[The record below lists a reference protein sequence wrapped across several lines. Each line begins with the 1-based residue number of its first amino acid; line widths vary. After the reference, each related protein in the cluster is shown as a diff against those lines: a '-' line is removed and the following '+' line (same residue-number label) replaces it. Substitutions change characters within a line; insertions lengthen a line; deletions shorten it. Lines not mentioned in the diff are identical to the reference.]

1 MSFLST
7 SPGGEDTNPD
17 STARTARRRSVA
29 TELVRF
35 LGTVGVEHAFGV
47 IGGAIS
53 PFCRALSESSI
64 GYRHFRHEAGAAF
77 AALETSLATDRP
89 ALVFT
94 TTGPGL
100 TNALTGMMAAHW
112 DGGRVILVSASTSA
126 SHRGRLATQETG
138 LWTMPSSMFLQGTP
152 FDFAVTLEHPDALP
166 GIAAE
171 IAKGSRRREGFV
183 AHISLPIALQ
193 SELVRPLPD
202 LLDPLDEPL
211 GPTRGAVS
219 RAARLLSSGP
229 FAIWIGYGARGAA
242 GAILE
247 LSERTGA
254 PVMASPRAKGIFP
267 ETHPHYIGVTGA
279 GGHPEIDDLLTR
291 SPPEHVLVLGTR
303 MGESSS
309 FWSTALVPRRAFIHV
324 DLDPR
329 AFGMAY
335 PTAPCVPVQADVGA
349 FVEALLAEMPGGPRA
364 PWLDA
369 SLPPPRAP
377 ERPRRAPVRPEALF
391 DAIQRKIVRGSDALV
406 LAESGNSLCWAA
418 HCLRFDSP
426 HRYRGSTGFASM
438 GHAVTG
444 VVGAAIARQSKAI
457 AIAGDGAMLMSSEI
471 SSAVEHAADA
481 VWIVL
486 NDGGYLMCEQGM
498 TTIGWE
504 PFGTRIP
511 RVDFVALARAQ
522 GADGVS
528 VDDEG
533 SLDDALEQ
541 ALSAK
546 GPFVVDVDIDRT
558 VRAPSGRRTK
568 SIMQQGF
575 TAEREER

>member
-1 MSFLST
+1 M
-7 SPGGEDTNPD
+7 
-17 STARTARRRSVA
+17 
-29 TELVRF
+29 
-35 LGTVGVEHAFGV
+35 
-47 IGGAIS
+47 
-53 PFCRALSESSI
+53 
-64 GYRHFRHEAGAAF
+64 
-77 AALETSLATDRP
+77 
-89 ALVFT
+89 
-94 TTGPGL
+94 
-100 TNALTGMMAAHW
+100 
-112 DGGRVILVSASTSA
+112 
-126 SHRGRLATQETG
+126 
-138 LWTMPSSMFLQGTP
+138 
-152 FDFAVTLEHPDALP
+152 
-166 GIAAE
+166 
-171 IAKGSRRREGFV
+171 
-183 AHISLPIALQ
+183 
-193 SELVRPLPD
+193 
-202 LLDPLDEPL
+202 
-211 GPTRGAVS
+211 
-219 RAARLLSSGP
+219 
-229 FAIWIGYGARGAA
+229 
-242 GAILE
+242 
-247 LSERTGA
+247 
-254 PVMASPRAKGIFP
+254 
-267 ETHPHYIGVTGA
+267 
-279 GGHPEIDDLLTR
+279 
-291 SPPEHVLVLGTR
+291 
-303 MGESSS
+303 
-309 FWSTALVPRRAFIHV
+309 
-324 DLDPR
+324 
-329 AFGMAY
+329 
-335 PTAPCVPVQADVGA
+335 
-349 FVEALLAEMPGGPRA
+349 
-364 PWLDA
+364 
-369 SLPPPRAP
+369 
-377 ERPRRAPVRPEALF
+377 F

-498 TTIGWE
+498 ATIGWE